1 MSNSE
6 SASDDEP
13 AGADVRWSALT
24 LDQLVEEYWETV
36 APVMRADGMDPES
49 ATPPHRWVQSDF
61 SGLIYT
67 LREHHDR
74 TVAEFLRDDVGITPH
89 EGYEWDLDDDAV
101 ATALDG
107 HVDAL
112 RERGL
117 ADSTVEGTRSRLAA
131 YARRFERRGDVSLIE
146 SHDREMAVETL
157 RRVVGYVSR
166 DAKRHLVKDVRT
178 LYAWLAEEGYHD
190 EHVLAGVGL
199 DDVVDE

>member
-36 APVMRADGMDPES
+36 APVMRADDMDPES
-49 ATPPHRWVQSDF
+49 EHPPHRWVQSDF

-89 EGYEWDLDDDAV
+89 DGYEWDLDDDAV
-101 ATALDG
+101 ATALDR

-112 RERGL
+112 RSAGSPIPPWREHARDSLHTLGASSGGVTYRLLSRTTARWPSRRFGGL
-117 ADSTVEGTRSRLAA
+117 WATSPATRS
-131 YARRFERRGDVSLIE
+131 DTS
-146 SHDREMAVETL
+146 
-157 RRVVGYVSR
+157 
-166 DAKRHLVKDVRT
+166 
-178 LYAWLAEEGYHD
+178 
-190 EHVLAGVGL
+190 
-199 DDVVDE
+199 

>member
-1 MSNSE
+1 VSNSE

-36 APVMRADGMDPES
+36 APVMRADDMDPES
-49 ATPPHRWVQSDF
+49 EHPPHRWVQSDF

-89 EGYEWDLDDDAV
+89 DGYEWDLDDDAV
-101 ATALDG
+101 ATALDR

-112 RERGL
+112 RAR
-117 ADSTVEGTRSRLAA
+117 
-131 YARRFERRGDVSLIE
+131 ARRLDCRGN
-146 SHDREMAVETL
+146 TL
-157 RRVVGYVSR
+157 ATRCIRSALRAAGVCYYTIVTCEEVGYSSFGS
-166 DAKRHLVKDVRT
+166 AS
-178 LYAWLAEEGYHD
+178 
-190 EHVLAGVGL
+190 
-199 DDVVDE
+199 

>member
-13 AGADVRWSALT
+13 AGADVRWKCAHARSP
-24 LDQLVEEYWETV
+24 LVEEYWETV

-49 ATPPHRWVQSDF
+49 EHPPHRWVQSVVRG
-61 SGLIYT
+61 SST
-67 LREHHDR
+67 CLREHHDR

-117 ADSTVEGTRSRLAA
+117 ADSTVEGTRSRLALRSA
-131 YARRFERRGDVSLIE
+131 VRFERRATYRLLSRTTARWP
-146 SHDREMAVETL
+146 SRRF
-157 RRVVGYVSR
+157 RRVVGYVSPTR
-166 DAKRHLVKDVRT
+166 IDT
-178 LYAWLAEEGYHD
+178 S
-190 EHVLAGVGL
+190 
-199 DDVVDE
+199 

>member
-13 AGADVRWSALT
+13 AARDVRSSART
-24 LDQLVEEYWETV
+24 LDRLRRGIPKPIPRRLC
-36 APVMRADGMDPES
+36 APTAWTRER
-49 ATPPHRWVQSDF
+49 TPAARWVQSDF

-131 YARRFERRGDVSLIE
+131 YARRFERRGDGRLLSRTTARWP
-146 SHDREMAVETL
+146 SRRFGGL
-157 RRVVGYVSR
+157 RATSPATRS
-166 DAKRHLVKDVRT
+166 DT
-178 LYAWLAEEGYHD
+178 S
-190 EHVLAGVGL
+190 
-199 DDVVDE
+199 

>member
-49 ATPPHRWVQSDF
+49 EHPPHRWVQSDF

-89 EGYEWDLDDDAV
+89 EGYEWGPRRRRRRDRARWPRRR
-101 ATALDG
+101 AP
-107 HVDAL
+107 

-166 DAKRHLVKDVRT
+166 DAKRSDT
-178 LYAWLAEEGYHD
+178 S
-190 EHVLAGVGL
+190 
-199 DDVVDE
+199 

>member
-1 MSNSE
+1 
-6 SASDDEP
+6 
-13 AGADVRWSALT
+13 
-24 LDQLVEEYWETV
+24 
-36 APVMRADGMDPES
+36 MRADGMDPES
-49 ATPPHRWVQSDF
+49 EHPPHRWVQSDF

-112 RERGL
+112 RERG
-117 ADSTVEGTRSRLAA
+117 
-131 YARRFERRGDVSLIE
+131 ARRFHRGGNTLATRCIRSALRAAGDVSLIE

-178 LYAWLAEEGYHD
+178 LYAWLAEEGITTSTYWRASGWMT
-190 EHVLAGVGL
+190 LSTSRR
-199 DDVVDE
+199 

>member
-1 MSNSE
+1 V
-6 SASDDEP
+6 
-13 AGADVRWSALT
+13 G
-24 LDQLVEEYWETV
+24 
-36 APVMRADGMDPES
+36 
-49 ATPPHRWVQSDF
+49 QSDF

-178 LYAWLAEEGYHD
+178 LYAWLAEEGITTSTYWRASGWMT
-190 EHVLAGVGL
+190 LSTSRR
-199 DDVVDE
+199 